1 MAAALGLGG
10 VPDALVGG
18 GARLACHDAWVDRAW
33 WWGWG
38 VGFGVYLATVTQPL
52 LCHLEEPS
60 VMSQAS
66 RWLVISIMSKS
77 KASCTDASRL

>member
-10 VPDALVGG
+10 VPDALVVG

-38 VGFGVYLATVTQPL
+38 VGLGLGSGIRVGDGVGVGLWVRVGVRGRYYG
-52 LCHLEEPS
+52 
-60 VMSQAS
+60 
-66 RWLVISIMSKS
+66 WG
-77 KASCTDASRL
+77 

>member
-10 VPDALVGG
+10 VPDALVVG

-38 VGFGVYLATVTQPL
+38 VGLGLGMGSVSGYGLGLGFGVDIRVGVGA
-52 LCHLEEPS
+52 
-60 VMSQAS
+60 
-66 RWLVISIMSKS
+66 RG
-77 KASCTDASRL
+77 